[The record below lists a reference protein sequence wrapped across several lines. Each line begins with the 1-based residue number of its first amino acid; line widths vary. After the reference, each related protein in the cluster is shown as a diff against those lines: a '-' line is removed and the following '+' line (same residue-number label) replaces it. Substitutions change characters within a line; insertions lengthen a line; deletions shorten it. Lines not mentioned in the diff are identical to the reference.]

1 MLPGRKPHDMST
13 DPIDYARL
21 EAGRDC
27 NYWELDPTLRFE
39 ARRVYPDDEYEWAE
53 DVLSEFGEVL
63 GHRMADTAD
72 RIDEEGHELQSFDK
86 YGDRL
91 NEVRYHPFVEEQE
104 RIAYEEFG
112 ITHDAF
118 HAPPGREDP
127 VGLSHVLMMQA
138 LLSYVDGGFCCPVSM
153 TTGAAIVLDKFDDG
167 DLAEYFEGLT
177 ARDLEEH
184 IEGAMFLTEE
194 QGGSD
199 VGANEVRAER
209 TEEDGVYELYGEKWF
224 CSNID
229 AEGALALART
239 PDAPDGV
246 EGLSLF
252 LVPRTKP
259 DGEVNESH
267 FRRLKDKLG
276 TVSVPTGEIEFQG
289 AEAYLVGEEREGF
302 KYMAEMMNFERLT
315 NATGAVGIM
324 GRALLEAKVR
334 AARREAFGSHLDE
347 YPLMRRDLVD
357 MAVDYEAASVFT
369 FEGARLLDERERT
382 GAGSGDD
389 VYRLLR
395 LFVPV
400 AKYKTARMAVET
412 TSYAMEVLGGNGY
425 VREHTTERLLRDAQ
439 VLPIWEGPS
448 NILAL
453 DTLRALNR
461 ESAHEALL
469 PYVQEKLDGVAHP
482 LLEDL
487 AEDVGARFRELQDAL
502 GTLATE
508 DGDYAQYHAKRL
520 SDLIFDVVTAALL
533 LEEAQWQIDEAD
545 NGRKAMVAERFV
557 GTRFGDD
564 EAYGVTS
571 GERFAMEDDAFAA
584 IAHHADVEP
593 ESLVETAPADD

>member
-1 MLPGRKPHDMST
+1 MST
-13 DPIDYARL
+13 DPIDYGQL
-21 EAGRDC
+21 DEGRDC

-72 RIDEEGHELQSFDK
+72 RIDEEGHELKSFDK

-91 NEVRYHPFVEEQE
+91 NGVRYHPFVEEQE

-118 HAPPGREDP
+118 HAPPGRDEP
-127 VGLSHVLMMQA
+127 VGLSHVLMMQT

-153 TTGAAIVLDKFDDG
+153 TTGAAIVLEKFDDG

-177 ARDLEEH
+177 SRDLEEH

-209 TEEDGVYELYGEKWF
+209 TGEDGVYELYGEKWF

-239 PDAPDGV
+239 PDAPEGV

-276 TVSVPTGEIEFQG
+276 TISVPTGEIEFQG
-289 AEAYLVGEEREGF
+289 AEAYLVGEEGEGF

-315 NATGAVGIM
+315 NATGAIGIM

-334 AARREAFGSHLDE
+334 AANREAFGSALE
-347 YPLMRRDLVD
+347 EKPLMRRDLVD

-382 GAGSGDD
+382 DAKSGDD
-389 VYRLLR
+389 AYQLMR

-461 ESAHEALL
+461 ENAHEALL
-469 PYVQEKLDGVAHP
+469 PYVQEKLDGVEHP

-487 AEDVGARFRELQDAL
+487 ADEVESAFLELQNAL

-533 LEEAQWQIDEAD
+533 LAEAQSQIDEAG
-545 NGRKAMVAERFV
+545 NGRKAMVAKRFV
-557 GTRFGDD
+557 QTRFGTED
-564 EAYGVTS
+564 AYGVTS
-571 GERFAMEDDAFAA
+571 GERFGMEDDAFAA
-584 IAHHADVEP
+584 IAHHAAVDP

>member
-1 MLPGRKPHDMST
+1 MSP
-13 DPIDYARL
+13 DPIDYGQL
-21 EAGRDC
+21 DEGRHC
-27 NYWELDPTLRFE
+27 NYWTLDPTLQFE

-53 DVLSEFGEVL
+53 AVLADFGEVL

-72 RIDEEGHELQSFDK
+72 RIDEAGHELQSFDK
-86 YGDRL
+86 YGERL
-91 NEVRYHPFVEEQE
+91 NEVEYHPFVAEQE
-104 RIAYEEFG
+104 RICYEGFG

-118 HAPPGREDP
+118 HAPPGREEP

-153 TTGAAIVLDKFDDG
+153 TTGAAIVLEKFDDG
-167 DLAEYFEGLT
+167 ELSEYFEGLT
-177 ARDLEEH
+177 SRDLEEH
-184 IEGAMFLTEE
+184 VEGAMFLTEE

-199 VGANEVRAER
+199 VGANEVRAVPQ
-209 TEEDGVYELYGEKWF
+209 EDGTYRLYGEKWF

-229 AEGALALART
+229 AQGALALART

-259 DGEVNESH
+259 DGEVNDSH

-276 TVSVPTGEIEFQG
+276 TISVPTGEIEFQG
-289 AEAYLVGEEREGF
+289 AEAYLVGEEQAGF
-302 KYMAEMMNFERLT
+302 RYMAEMMNFERLT
-315 NATGAVGIM
+315 NATGAIGIM

-334 AARREAFGSHLDE
+334 AANREAFGGPLEDK
-347 YPLMRRDLVD
+347 PLMRRDLVD
-357 MAVDYEAASVFT
+357 MAVDYEAATVFT

-382 GAGSGDD
+382 DAGSGDD
-389 VYRLLR
+389 AYQLMR

-412 TSYAMEVLGGNGY
+412 TSYAMEILGGNGY

-448 NILAL
+448 NVLAL

-461 ESAHEALL
+461 EDAHEALL
-469 PYVQEKLDGVAHP
+469 PYVQTKLDAVEHP
-482 LLEDL
+482 LLQEL
-487 AEDVGARFRELQDAL
+487 ADDVQDSFQELQAAL

-533 LEEAQWQIDEAD
+533 LEEAQTQIDDAED
-545 NGRKAMVAERFV
+545 GRKALVAQRFV
-557 GTRFGDD
+557 ETRLGED

-571 GERFAMEDDAFAA
+571 GDRLAMEDEAFAA
-584 IAHHADVEP
+584 IARHASVDP
-593 ESLVETAPADD
+593 ATLVQAAPADD

>member
-1 MLPGRKPHDMST
+1 MAT
-13 DPIDYARL
+13 DPIEYGDL
-21 EAGRDC
+21 DEGRNC
-27 NYWELDPTLRFE
+27 NYWALDPTLQFE
-39 ARRVYPDDEYEWAE
+39 ARRVYPDDEFEWAE

-72 RIDEEGHELQSFDK
+72 RIDEAGHELKSFDK
-86 YGDRL
+86 YGNRL
-91 NEVRYHPFVEEQE
+91 NEVEYHPLIHEQE
-104 RIAYEEFG
+104 EITYEEFG
-112 ITHDAF
+112 VTHDAF
-118 HAPPGREDP
+118 HAPPGREEP
-127 VGLSHVLMMQA
+127 VGLAHTLMMQT
-138 LLSYVDGGFCCPVSM
+138 LLSYVDAGFTCPVSM

-167 DLAEYFEGLT
+167 ELDEYFEGLT
-177 ARDLEEH
+177 ARDVDEH

-209 TEEDGVYELYGEKWF
+209 TDEDGVYELYGEKWF

-239 PDAPDGV
+239 PDAPEGV
-246 EGLSLF
+246 DGLSLF

-276 TVSVPTGEIEFQG
+276 TISVPTGEIQFEG
-289 AEAYLVGEEREGF
+289 AEAYLVGEEQEGF

-315 NATGAVGIM
+315 NATGAIGVM

-334 AARREAFGSHLDE
+334 AAQREAFGNPIDE

-357 MAVDYEAASVFT
+357 MAVDYEAAAAFS
-369 FEGARLLDERERT
+369 FEGARLLDERERE
-382 GAGSGDD
+382 GDD
-389 VYRLLR
+389 SYAYQLMRLLI
-395 LFVPV
+395 PI
-400 AKYKTARMAVET
+400 AKYKTARMSVEM
-412 TSYAMEVLGGNGY
+412 TSYAMEILGGNGY

-461 ESAHEALL
+461 ENAHEALL
-469 PYVQEKLDGVAHP
+469 PHVQSKLVALEHP
-482 LLEDL
+482 HLEAL
-487 AEDVGARFRELQDAL
+487 AEEVDERFRELQNAL
-502 GTLATE
+502 ATLATE

-520 SDLIFDVVTAALL
+520 ADLIFDVVTAVLL
-533 LEEAQWQIDEAD
+533 LEEAQSQLDEEGDA
-545 NGRKAMVAERFV
+545 RKALVAERFIE
-557 GTRFGDD
+557 TRFGAD

-571 GERFAMEDDAFAA
+571 GERFAMEDDTFEA
-584 IAHHADVEP
+584 IVKYASVEP
-593 ESLVETAPADD
+593 DALVEPAPADD